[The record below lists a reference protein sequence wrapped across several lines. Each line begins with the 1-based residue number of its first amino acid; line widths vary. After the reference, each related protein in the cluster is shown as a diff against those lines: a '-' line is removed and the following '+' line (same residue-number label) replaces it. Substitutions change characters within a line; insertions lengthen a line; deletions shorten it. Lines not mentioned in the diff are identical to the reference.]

1 MKKARLLVS
10 IYYFQVLQEHTHER
24 SDDDEEYL
32 DADGNFFETQ
42 RFIYFCYVL
51 NALMKQKTFF

>member
-24 SDDDEEYL
+24 FDDDENL
-32 DADGNFFETQ
+32 DADGNFVLCTECLDVAKVFFEH
-42 RFIYFCYVL
+42 
-51 NALMKQKTFF
+51 

>member
-24 SDDDEEYL
+24 FDDDENL
-32 DADGNFFETQ
+32 DADGNFD
-42 RFIYFCYVL
+42 
-51 NALMKQKTFF
+51 ALM